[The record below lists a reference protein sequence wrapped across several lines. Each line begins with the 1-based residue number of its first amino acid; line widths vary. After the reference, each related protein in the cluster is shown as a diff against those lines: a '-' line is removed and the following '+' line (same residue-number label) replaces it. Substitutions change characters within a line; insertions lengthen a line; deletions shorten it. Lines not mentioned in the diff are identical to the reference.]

1 MLDGTAYT
9 AMVPVRDVAR
19 ARRFYE
25 DTLGLKGKGDT
36 IDGGYAF
43 ETADGHALAL
53 LPDPDGEPTGRTT
66 ISFEVP
72 DVAAEVVALAEAGV
86 AFADYDTPELKTENH
101 IATFDG
107 EQAAWFADTEGNV
120 LCIHA
125 VTG

>member
-1 MLDGTAYT
+1 MLTSTAYT

-36 IDGGYAF
+36 LDGGYAF
-43 ETADGHALAL
+43 DAGDGHALAL
-53 LPDPDGEPTGRTT
+53 LPDPDGTPTGRTT

-72 DVAAEVVALAEAGV
+72 DVAAEVSALEDAGV
-86 AFADYDTPELKTENH
+86 TFADYDTPQITTENH
-101 IATFDG
+101 VASFEG
-107 EQAAWFADTEGNV
+107 EQAAWFEDTEGNV